1 MEHIVT
7 IYDSTDKALA
17 AARVLASSGFSSQD
31 ISLHNR
37 ESLSSSA
44 KDAGLWRRLFGATV
58 RDNES
63 SNYSRAIETG
73 GAVLAVRVADTDAD
87 RVRKILGTP
96 SSTEIM
102 DPNRVSGVGSAK
114 TTPLNLTREE
124 ILQCAEEQLEI
135 EKRQVEV
142 GTARVRRFMT
152 EKPVES
158 KVSLHEEH
166 AEIQRRSVNGQS
178 NLKDI
183 DWNDKVL
190 EFVETDEQVAV
201 RKVARVTE
209 EVVVRKAGSDH
220 VETIR
225 DTVRR
230 QQVEVDH
237 IPREIR
243 GSNDLRKDIKK
254 VA

>member
-1 MEHIVT
+1 M
-7 IYDSTDKALA
+7 
-17 AARVLASSGFSSQD
+17 
-31 ISLHNR
+31 
-37 ESLSSSA
+37 
-44 KDAGLWRRLFGATV
+44 WRRLFGSSV

-87 RVRKILGTP
+87 RVRKILGSPASVETMDA
-96 SSTEIM
+96 SSK
-102 DPNRVSGVGSAK
+102 VASVGSAR
-114 TTPLNLTREE
+114 TTPMNLTREE
-124 ILQCAEEQLEI
+124 VLQLAEEQLEI
-135 EKRQVEV
+135 EKRQVEI

-166 AEIQRRSVNGQS
+166 AEIQRRSVNGS
-178 NLKDI
+178 NFAKDV
-183 DWNDKVL
+183 DWNEKVL

-201 RKVARVTE
+201 KKVARVTE

-237 IPREIR
+237 IPLR
-243 GSNDLRKDIKK
+243 GTPDVRKDIKK